1 MDTNVIGTVVG
12 IVVAV
17 IVITAVVLVLSLY
30 WQRIFGRTPSEDRYD
45 ASSMSEKG
53 WPKPRGGSTV
63 ESDWTGPSPPSSSRS
78 SRTSDDPM
86 LKKAVLRN

>member
-1 MDTNVIGTVVG
+1 MDSNVIGTVVG
-12 IVVAV
+12 IVVGV
-17 IVITAVVLVLSLY
+17 IAITAVVLVLSLY
-30 WQRIFGRTPSEDRYD
+30 WQRIFGRTPTEDRYG

-53 WPKPRGGSTV
+53 WPKPRGSSTV

-86 LKKAVLRN
+86 LKNAVLRN